1 MAEVDKSLPGDQPLP
16 LDFME
21 GLDESLAQM
30 HRGEGR
36 VLRRASP
43 ESDGEKYLTEK
54 TLPQLSSN
62 VFKFKY
68 TQREW
73 GEYTVRLFV
82 GPDDDHLQFAGS
94 FTLKQSEMD
103 ELSLNLGILI
113 GARSQLGLD
122 VTKWWLEESNG

>member
-1 MAEVDKSLPGDQPLP
+1 MGMVEVDKSLPGDQPLP
-16 LDFME
+16 LDEFYE
-21 GLDESLAQM
+21 EDEPVEKVQA
-30 HRGEGR
+30 
-36 VLRRASP
+36 AF
-43 ESDGEKYLTEK
+43 DAGEKYLTEK
-54 TLPQLSSN
+54 TLPQLSAN

-82 GPDDDHLQFAGS
+82 GPDNDHLQFAGS

-103 ELSLNLGILI
+103 DLSLNLGILI
-113 GARSQLGLD
+113 GTRAQIGLD